1 MDSAPETSGAAQRAR
16 TGAPFVPRPFPPPSL
31 ADVPLE
37 YIMDQLHTLAPQY
50 WDQPDTA
57 DCTIIVP
64 VPYLNPANFLGD
76 ATPCSPFDI
85 MPASATTYN
94 PSGLGR
100 RASEPTLQFAPRI
113 SLKLHIDYLSAH
125 SSFLRGLF
133 SGASPLDLITTT
145 PEELP
150 VYSSGACSSGQ
161 LSVPVNRL
169 PRLMPSPP
177 DHPVLFLPIP
187 DPTSFHLL
195 VHWMYFG
202 HTHFIEECLVQGI
215 VQWEGLAR
223 NVEYLGLTAD
233 IKIFLG
239 RWYSEWLRP
248 EADMES
254 ELASDDE
261 STADTVINSDDA
273 DATDKVLG
281 DGMAKLQ
288 LDALAMDADIAAEKA
303 HLRGRTRAVRPV
315 SASAIDVSSL
325 PKFD

>member
-1 MDSAPETSGAAQRAR
+1 MDSAPEASGATQRAR
-16 TGAPFVPRPFPPPSL
+16 TEAPFAPRPFPPPSL

-37 YIMDQLHTLAPQY
+37 YIMDRLHSLGPQY

-100 RASEPTLQFAPRI
+100 RASESTLQFAPRI

-145 PEELP
+145 PDELP
-150 VYSSGACSSGQ
+150 AYGACPAGP
-161 LSVPVNRL
+161 LSVPMNRL
-169 PRLMPSPP
+169 PRLMPSAPE
-177 DHPVLFLPIP
+177 HPVLFLPIP

-202 HTHFIEECLVQGI
+202 HTRFIEECLAQGI

-223 NVEYLGLTAD
+223 NVEYLGLGAD

-248 EADMES
+248 EAEMEA
-254 ELASDDE
+254 ELASESDDG
-261 STADTVINSDDA
+261 STADTVISSGEDG
-273 DATDKVLG
+273 LG
-281 DGMAKLQ
+281 DGLAKLK
-288 LDALAMDADIAAEKA
+288 LDEPATDVDEVSAEKA
-303 HLRGRTRAVRPV
+303 DLRGRTRAVRPV
-315 SASAIDVSSL
+315 SLSAIDASSL

>member
-1 MDSAPETSGAAQRAR
+1 MQSASEASGAAQRVS
-16 TGAPFVPRPFPPPSL
+16 TPEAPFVPRPFPPPSL
-31 ADVPLE
+31 ADVPME
-37 YIMDQLHTLAPQY
+37 YIMDQLHGLASQY

-64 VPYLNPANFLGD
+64 VPYLNPASFFGGP
-76 ATPCSPFDI
+76 TSCSPFDI

-150 VYSSGACSSGQ
+150 VYNTGPSGP
-161 LSVPVNRL
+161 LNVPANRL
-169 PRLMPSPP
+169 PRLMPSTP

-202 HTHFIEECLVQGI
+202 HTHFIEECLLQGV

-239 RWYSEWLRP
+239 RWYGDWLRP
-248 EADMES
+248 EAEES
-254 ELASDDE
+254 EVASDDE
-261 STADTVINSDDA
+261 STAETVIDGDD
-273 DATDKVLG
+273 VGESLG
-281 DGMAKLQ
+281 DGLAKLQ
-288 LDALAMDADIAAEKA
+288 LDEPAFISDGAGKDD
-303 HLRGRTRAVRPV
+303 LRGRDRAVRPV
-315 SASAIDVSSL
+315 SLSAIDVSAL
-325 PKFD
+325 PVFD